1 MLITKEFLH
10 KWKACWPDA
19 RIDAMGTSM
28 GAADL
33 VAHSGV
39 DWYDK
44 HWVICRM
51 LVDYSA
57 DGSKSIITYAT
68 HCADDAEKSCLH
80 TKYAGSD
87 ASYTE
92 ARQHAASARL
102 CVDYTRS
109 LIKRGA
115 VALAMYEATNAA
127 EHAAYAAGFV
137 VSDVDGSDAYKQGEA
152 EAFKR
157 NLEFAL
163 TLLPTI

>member
-68 HCADDAEKSCLH
+68 HCADDAEKSYTWTFYKLA
-80 TKYAGSD
+80 TVKGYVTIRWFGTSNGYYSEE
-87 ASYTE
+87 ASFE
-92 ARQHAASARL
+92 RIR
-102 CVDYTRS
+102 
-109 LIKRGA
+109 
-115 VALAMYEATNAA
+115 
-127 EHAAYAAGFV
+127 
-137 VSDVDGSDAYKQGEA
+137 
-152 EAFKR
+152 
-157 NLEFAL
+157 
-163 TLLPTI
+163 